1 MAIRPNINDYENDVD
16 YVVACEC
23 YGLEMEYEEEARMA
37 EELAELLD
45 SNEESNNS
53 SVRWTKVIL
62 DEFANYWT
70 RTYVG
75 LDFNSY
81 KNGELKCDVVEIN
94 DSQVLVVCNEE
105 QLDEL
110 QNLLETLIRDY
121 DLSTELSLMVTT
133 DFDKW
138 LFDYEKAMLIED
150 ITE

>member
-23 YGLEMEYEEEARMA
+23 YGLELEYEEEARMA
-37 EELAELLD
+37 EEQAELLD
-45 SNEESNNS
+45 SNEESNSS
-53 SVRWTKVIL
+53 SVKVIL

-94 DSQVLVVCNEE
+94 DSQVLVVCNKE

-121 DLSTELSLMVTT
+121 DLSFELSLEVTENYN
-133 DFDKW
+133 KW
-138 LFDYEKAMLIED
+138 LFDYEKAMLIENV
-150 ITE
+150 TE